1 MLNVPLVDVFLAEA
15 IPVTLPMRLKVSAI
29 LVTFPIRLN
38 VSAIPVELPM
48 RLSAI
53 PVTLPMRLNLSD
65 LVATS
70 MASDL
75 GATSMASNL
84 GATSMASDFGATSM
98 ALDLGATSMASHQ
111 TLVRTKRIRA
121 KDLNLDPNHGVEP
134 RQVDLIKSDQWPR
147 TAHFLAEIPRQL
159 QKQFPDRPFR
169 FLPGSKKKFHG

>member
-1 MLNVPLVDVFLAEA
+1 
-15 IPVTLPMRLKVSAI
+15 
-29 LVTFPIRLN
+29 
-38 VSAIPVELPM
+38 
-48 RLSAI
+48 
-53 PVTLPMRLNLSD
+53 
-65 LVATS
+65 
-70 MASDL
+70 
-75 GATSMASNL
+75 
-84 GATSMASDFGATSM
+84 MASDFGATSM